1 MARAPILVAIPLAD
15 AILDRL
21 RDAYDVV
28 GARAGL
34 GNQAAVRAVVTNGS
48 TGLSAAD
55 MARFPALEIICC
67 FGAGYENVDLAAAR
81 QRGIAITYAPG
92 MNDATVADHA
102 LALMLALAR
111 DLVAR
116 DRAIRQGQWKTARAA
131 STTLSGSRL
140 GLIGLGRIGRKI
152 AKRAAGFDM
161 GIAYYSRTAKKD
173 VPWAYRPSA
182 VELARDSDFLVA
194 ACPGGPETRH
204 LVDRAVLAALGSNG
218 FLVNIARGSVVDTA
232 ALIEALGAGT
242 IAGAGLDVVEG
253 EPELPAALLEAPNVV
268 LTPHMAGRSPAAVQ
282 AQLDALMGNLAAQFS
297 GAPLLTPVP

>member
-28 GARAGL
+28 DARAGL

-131 STTLSGSRL
+131 SATLSGSRL

-161 GIAYYSRTAKKD
+161 GIAYYSRTAKED
-173 VPWAYRPSA
+173 VSWAYRSSA

-253 EPELPAALLEAPNVV
+253 EPELPAALLAAPNVV

>member
-28 GARAGL
+28 DTRAGL

-131 STTLSGSRL
+131 SATLSGSRL

-161 GIAYYSRTAKKD
+161 GIAYYSRTAKED
-173 VPWAYRPSA
+173 VSWAYRSSA

-253 EPELPAALLEAPNVV
+253 EPELPAALLAAPNVV

>member
-1 MARAPILVAIPLAD
+1 MARVPILVTIPLAD
-15 AILDRL
+15 VVLASL
-21 RDAYDVV
+21 RDAYEVIDT
-28 GARAGL
+28 RAGE
-34 GNQAAVRAVVTNGS
+34 GDPSAVRAVVTNGS
-48 TGLSAAD
+48 TGFSAAE
-55 MARFPALEIICC
+55 MARLPALEIICC

-81 QRGIAITYAPG
+81 RRGIAVTYAPG

-116 DRAIRQGQWKTARAA
+116 DRAIREGRWKTARAA
-131 STTLSGSRL
+131 SPTLSGSRL
-140 GLIGLGRIGRKI
+140 GLIGLGRIGRQI

-161 GIAYYSRTAKKD
+161 RIAYHSRMAKDD
-173 VPWAYRPSA
+173 VPWAYRASA

-194 ACPGGPETRH
+194 ACPGGSETRH
-204 LVDRAVLAALGSNG
+204 LVDRAVLAALGPKG

-232 ALIEALGAGT
+232 ALIEALAAGA

-253 EPELPAALLEAPNVV
+253 EPELPAALLKAPNVV
-268 LTPHMAGRSPAAVQ
+268 LTPHMAGRSPAAVK
-282 AQLDALMGNLAAQFS
+282 AQLDALMGNLAAQFN

>member
-28 GARAGL
+28 DTRAGL

-55 MARFPALEIICC
+55 MARLPALEIICC

-131 STTLSGSRL
+131 SATLSGSRL

-161 GIAYYSRTAKKD
+161 GIAYYSRTAKED
-173 VPWAYRPSA
+173 VSWAYRSSA

-253 EPELPAALLEAPNVV
+253 EPELPAALLAAPNVV

-282 AQLDALMGNLAAQFS
+282 AQLDALMGNLDAQFS